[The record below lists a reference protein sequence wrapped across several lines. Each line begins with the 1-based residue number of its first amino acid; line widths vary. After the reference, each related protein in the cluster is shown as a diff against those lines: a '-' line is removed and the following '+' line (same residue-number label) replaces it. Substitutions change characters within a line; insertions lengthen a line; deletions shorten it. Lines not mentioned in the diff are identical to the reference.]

1 MKKSGVFLVFFALS
15 FFGLAQEVPRIIE
28 VPEEL
33 LIKRIEM
40 RPSLSNLAPEIP
52 NIGRFQLRTVNFDTQ
67 NDRREIDMLA
77 VMEREAQM
85 KARII
90 ELAPPV
96 QVPQSENVAVS
107 RNETFGITPRFYN
120 SSVSPEF
127 YGSGTRNSVY
137 RDAGD
142 ATGANYLHRYSPFSR
157 NYGYGG
163 GSRYG
168 SYGRYYY

>member
-1 MKKSGVFLVFFALS
+1 MKKFGAFVVFFVFSL
-15 FFGLAQEVPRIIE
+15 FGMAQEIPRVIE
-28 VPEEL
+28 VPDEL

-52 NIGRFQLRTVNFDTQ
+52 NTGRFKIRTVNFDAQ
-67 NDRREIDMLA
+67 NVRREIDMVA

-85 KARII
+85 KARTI

-96 QVPQSENVAVS
+96 QVPQSENVSVS

-142 ATGANYLHRYSPFSR
+142 ATGANYLHRYSPFTR
-157 NYGYGG
+157 NYGYGRG
-163 GSRYG
+163 YG
-168 SYGRYYY
+168 YSYGRYYY